1 MNTLRS
7 LLVIGAAVG
16 ALATLPA
23 AAQEYPHKQPVKM
36 VLPFP
41 PGGSADF
48 IARLLAEQLHARTGA
63 NFVVDNKPGA
73 GGNLATSFVAKA
85 PNDGYTLLVGVT
97 GALSI
102 NPTLYGD
109 LDYVPERDFTAISMV
124 ALAPVVIVASPDSG
138 VTTLGQLVT
147 RAKAAP
153 GKFSYATNGV
163 GTSHHLAGELFKI
176 AAGIDLRNV
185 PYKGTPGALQ
195 DLIGGRVEVGF
206 MDVTASLPLI
216 ASGRIKALATTG
228 SARSAALPDVPTVAE
243 SGYPGY
249 DAVTW
254 VSLFAPKGMN
264 PADVTRLSKQ
274 VNEVLNDPAV
284 KKKGIAQGLEVGGSS
299 PAHLQAFLGR
309 ENAKWRGVITSA
321 GIKREQ

>member
-7 LLVIGAAVG
+7 LLAIGAAIG

-195 DLIGGRVEVGF
+195 DLIGGRVEIGF